1 MLKITKE
8 NFKKEILESEIPV
21 FIDFWAEWCMPCKMM
36 LPIVEE
42 LAKEYE
48 NKIKFGKINV
58 DEENELAEK
67 YMIMSIP
74 TFLFMKNGEVIDK
87 IIGAVPK
94 SLLVEKLNK
103 LLEEE

>member
-1 MLKITKE
+1 MLIITKK
-8 NFKKEILESEIPV
+8 NFEKEVLNSEIPV
-21 FIDFWAEWCMPCKMM
+21 LIDFWAEWCMPCKMM

-42 LAKEYE
+42 LAKEYDKKV
-48 NKIKFGKINV
+48 KIGKVNV

-74 TFLFMKNGEVIDK
+74 TFLFIKKGKVIDK
-87 IIGAVPK
+87 VIGAVPK
-94 SLLVEKLNK
+94 SMLVEKLNK

>member
-21 FIDFWAEWCMPCKMM
+21 FLDFWAEWCMPCRMM

-42 LAKEYE
+42 LSKEYE
-48 NKIKFGKINV
+48 KKIKFGKINV

-74 TFLFMKNGEVIDK
+74 TFLFMKKGKVVDK

-94 SLLVEKLNK
+94 SMLVEKLNK

>member
-48 NKIKFGKINV
+48 NKIKFGKVNV